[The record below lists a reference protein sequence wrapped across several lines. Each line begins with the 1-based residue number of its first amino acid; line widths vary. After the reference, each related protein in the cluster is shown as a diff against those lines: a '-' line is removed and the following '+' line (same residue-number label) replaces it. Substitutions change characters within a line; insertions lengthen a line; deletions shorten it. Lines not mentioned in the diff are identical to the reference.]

1 MSYLIVLTLQ
11 SSQRLPKESYR
22 TCSRSI
28 GKNCFCN
35 ISESWPLQYA
45 GFWWLWPFLLQV
57 HNEFFNKWPK
67 QKASSENRS
76 IFSPYAKWRS
86 TGCNTHLWRRDL
98 MLFFLFLGF
107 CLCCCR
113 CAGKC
118 GAYPEHF
125 DKRGDACK
133 RASLGVILSIF
144 VIAAMFGVVTA
155 FVTNQYAHEGLMM
168 LPKRL
173 QRAADDTSL
182 YLDNT
187 GQEVNTLLV
196 SIKIIFYID

>member
-1 MSYLIVLTLQ
+1 
-11 SSQRLPKESYR
+11 
-22 TCSRSI
+22 
-28 GKNCFCN
+28 
-35 ISESWPLQYA
+35 
-45 GFWWLWPFLLQV
+45 
-57 HNEFFNKWPK
+57 
-67 QKASSENRS
+67 
-76 IFSPYAKWRS
+76 
-86 TGCNTHLWRRDL
+86 

-196 SIKIIFYID
+196 SIKIILRLGIAILFENSYIFR

>member
-98 MLFFLFLGF
+98 MLFFSVSRFLPLLLSMCWKMWCVSRAFRQKRWCMQKGIFRRHSVYF
-107 CLCCCR
+107 CHCCHVRSCHSLCYQSICPWR
-113 CAGKC
+113 S
-118 GAYPEHF
+118 H
-125 DKRGDACK
+125 DAAKKTAESCWWYQPL
-133 RASLGVILSIF
+133 LG
-144 VIAAMFGVVTA
+144 
-155 FVTNQYAHEGLMM
+155 
-168 LPKRL
+168 
-173 QRAADDTSL
+173 
-182 YLDNT
+182 
-187 GQEVNTLLV
+187 
-196 SIKIIFYID
+196 